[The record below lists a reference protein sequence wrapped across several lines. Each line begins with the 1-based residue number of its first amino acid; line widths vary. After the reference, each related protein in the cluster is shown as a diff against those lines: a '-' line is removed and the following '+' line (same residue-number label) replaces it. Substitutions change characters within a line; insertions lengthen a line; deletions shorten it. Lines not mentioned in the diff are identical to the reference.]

1 MVSLLFSEF
10 SCIKL
15 THFYHTGP
23 FMGEGTEHALDGI
36 QVFSNPEAIS
46 ATTVTSLHHVAYL
59 VALRQ
64 EILAAFTKQRPFRLP
79 LEPFHSYRTFEPASD
94 YVWANRLVL
103 HCADVLQYCFGA
115 EMGIKNQESTDV
127 TAITSGILLSE
138 GAHTATSATDS
149 SPSDR
154 ITRYDELIF
163 FETRWAE
170 SYPSSFNPIH
180 FRDPDKSLGEVFPGY
195 WYLSDCHVAGI
206 QHLELARILL
216 AVHNPRL
223 PRLGP
228 KYRAA
233 MSSVDRAVKNA
244 VLRLCGI
251 AMCNEHSPPGLVTA
265 SFAIAMCGDRF
276 HDRSEQEALLEILS
290 KLDKDYGWPT
300 QRIRASVIEAW
311 GWHTDGLE
319 SVAY

>member
-1 MVSLLFSEF
+1 MVSLLFTGF
-10 SCIKL
+10 SYIEL
-15 THFYHTGP
+15 IHFYHTGP
-23 FMGEGTEHALDGI
+23 FIGEGTEHALDGI

-64 EILAAFTKQRPFRLP
+64 EILAAFSKQRPFRLP
-79 LEPFHSYRTFEPASD
+79 LEPFHSYRTFEPTSD

-103 HCADVLQYCFGA
+103 HCADVLQYCFGT
-115 EMGIKNQESTDV
+115 EKGIKNRESMD
-127 TAITSGILLSE
+127 I
-138 GAHTATSATDS
+138 TATSATDS

-163 FETRWAE
+163 FESRWAE
-170 SYPSSFNPIH
+170 SCPSSFNPIH
-180 FRDPDKSLGEVFPGY
+180 FRDPDKSLGEVLPSY
-195 WYLSDCHVAGI
+195 WYLSDCHVTGI

-228 KYRAA
+228 NYKAA
-233 MSSVDRAVKNA
+233 MSSVDTAIKNA

-251 AMCNEHSPPGLVTA
+251 AICNEHSPPGLVTA
-265 SFAIAMCGDRF
+265 CFAIAMCGDRF

-300 QRIRASVIEAW
+300 QRIRASIIEAW
-311 GWHTDGLE
+311 GWHTDRLE
-319 SVAY
+319 SMAH